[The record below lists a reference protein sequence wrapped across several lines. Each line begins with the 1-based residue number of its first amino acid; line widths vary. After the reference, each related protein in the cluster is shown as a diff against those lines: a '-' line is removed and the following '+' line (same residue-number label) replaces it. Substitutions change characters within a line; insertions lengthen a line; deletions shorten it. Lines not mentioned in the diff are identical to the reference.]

1 VFPLMCLCMCMCMCV
16 CVCMC
21 VYVYVCVRLGDEVGY
36 CVRFDD
42 NTSTN
47 TRVKFMTDGIL
58 VRECL
63 SDPKLTRY
71 QAVMLD
77 VSRAYLA

>member
-1 VFPLMCLCMCMCMCV
+1 MTDG
-16 CVCMC
+16 
-21 VYVYVCVRLGDEVGY
+21 RIGGEVGY

-42 NTSTN
+42 QTSAQ
-47 TRVKFMTDGIL
+47 TRAKFMTDGIL

-63 SDPKLTRY
+63 SDPELSRY

-77 VSRAYLA
+77 VSTVVEDRAKC

>member
-1 VFPLMCLCMCMCMCV
+1 M
-16 CVCMC
+16 
-21 VYVYVCVRLGDEVGY
+21 GY

-42 NTSTN
+42 MTSSK
-47 TRVKFMTDGIL
+47 TRAKFMTDGIL

-63 SDPKLTRY
+63 SDPMLSKY

-77 VSRAYLA
+77 VSAPLLSLPSHNNYNSLLPPLSLL